1 MSARGPERDDKC
13 HPARTLYF
21 AHDLF
26 RKPVSTFRDHAL
38 AHLAAALIAT
48 FALNAVA
55 TAQHP
60 RIDAGR
66 DKERRSFTDAEI
78 FDGFFKIAFGAE
90 LRLVPSAD
98 RIRRYHVPVR
108 VLVESRARPDRSAQV
123 ARVVDDIRSRVAN
136 LDIAVT
142 TDRAAA
148 NVAVR
153 LVRERDFARSLRE
166 AYGRKRARQIQKS
179 LEPQCLSGFRKDAE
193 FRIVRSD
200 VFLVVD
206 AGDFVFYDCVYEE
219 LLQSLGPINDT
230 DVPWTMFNDDVQL
243 GFFGLYDQYILNI
256 LYHPRIRA
264 GMTAAEVR
272 AILPEIMPEVRAFVA
287 KVNGLAP

>member
-1 MSARGPERDDKC
+1 MIARG
-13 HPARTLYF
+13 ARQ
-21 AHDLF
+21 
-26 RKPVSTFRDHAL
+26 
-38 AHLAAALIAT
+38 LAAALIVT
-48 FALNAVA
+48 FALSALA
-55 TAQHP
+55 AAQHP
-60 RIDAGR
+60 RIEAAR
-66 DKERRSFTDAEI
+66 AKERSSFTDAEI

-108 VLVESRARPDRSAQV
+108 VYVDNRARPDRSAQLG
-123 ARVVDDIRSRVAN
+123 RVVADIRGRVAN

-148 NVAVR
+148 NVTVR

-166 AYGRKRARQIQKS
+166 TYGSTRARQIQKS
-179 LEPQCLSGFRKDAE
+179 LEPQCLSGLRKDAE
-193 FRIVRSD
+193 FRIVHSD

-206 AGDFVFYDCVYEE
+206 AGDFIFYDCAYEE

-230 DVPWTMFNDDVQL
+230 DVPWTMFNDAVQL

-256 LYHPRIRA
+256 LYHPRISA

-287 KVNGLAP
+287 KVNGLTP